1 MLLAIGIS
9 NLLMTVG
16 FYHSATDKNIAVV
29 SCIKDMTIDD
39 FAIKLQSVSALYG
52 ENFIVENAIIASVVP
67 SVTDT
72 VAASVRCLYK
82 VEPLIIGPGIKT
94 GLDIRIN
101 DPSELGADLVCM
113 AAGAIA
119 KYSLPVLLVN
129 MGDTLTISYVDINKR
144 YTGTVIYAGMGN
156 VLKTLVDN
164 ADLLKPVSL
173 TAPQKILGTDTTDS
187 IKSGVLFGTSFVVD
201 GFINRIKSEYMCKSI
216 IATGEFAPIVIP
228 HCSNKMIL
236 DKALFTDGLYHI
248 FERQRRL

>member
-16 FYHSATDKNIAVV
+16 FYHSATDKNVAVV

-52 ENFIVENAIIASVVP
+52 ENSIVENAIIASVVP
-67 SVTDT
+67 SVTDM
-72 VAASVRCLYK
+72 VAASVRYLYK

-173 TAPQKILGTDTTDS
+173 TAPQKILGADTTDS

-216 IATGEFAPIVIP
+216 IATGEFAPIVTP
-228 HCSNKMIL
+228 HCSNKMLL